1 MHRRQFLQ
9 TFSTIPAAALGATSR
24 TGRLAPFPPNGIGHL
39 PEGAPIV
46 KPRQLAAGDTVALV
60 SPASATWKDE
70 DLEIATESLQALGLK
85 VVHGAHMM
93 ERHGYLAGDDRARA
107 GDINQAFADRSIA
120 AVHAIRG
127 GWGSA
132 RVLPYLDFEIIRRNP
147 KILIGYSDITALLLS
162 VFAKTGLVTFHGPI
176 GMGRWDAFSLDYYK
190 RVVFGG
196 EQVTYQNKRD
206 LTPDENALVQTEFR
220 VETITPGKARGRLL
234 GGNLTVL
241 TTILGSPYLPD
252 WDGAIFFCE
261 DVHEDLY
268 RIDRMLTQLKLA
280 GVLGRIRGFVFG
292 ACDKCG
298 PGEGYGSLTLE
309 EIFDDHIK
317 PLGVPAWQ
325 GAMIGHEQPQWTLPE
340 GVEVEID
347 ASAGTI
353 ALLEP
358 PVA

>member
-1 MHRRQFLQ
+1 MHRRHFLQ
-9 TFSTIPAAALGATSR
+9 SFAALSATALAPSEKR
-24 TGRLAPFPPNGIGHL
+24 RLAPFSGRASHRL
-39 PEGAPIV
+39 GAAAAV
-46 KPRQLAAGDTVALV
+46 KPRRLAPGDTVALV
-60 SPASATWKDE
+60 SPASVTWENE
-70 DLEIATESLQALGLK
+70 DLQIATESLEALGLK

-93 ERHGYLAGDDRARA
+93 ERHGYLAGDDRDRA
-107 GDINQAFADRSIA
+107 DDINKAFADKSIA

-132 RVLPYLDFEIIRRNP
+132 RLLPYLDFDLIRRNP

-190 RVVFGG
+190 RVIFGG
-196 EQVTYQNKRD
+196 EQVTYQNKHD
-206 LTPDENALVQTEFR
+206 LTTDENVLVQTDFR
-220 VETITPGKARGRLL
+220 IETITPGKARGRLL

-252 WDGAIFFCE
+252 WEGAIFFCE

-280 GVLGRIRGFVFG
+280 GVLGKIKGFVFG
-292 ACDKCG
+292 ACARCG

-309 EIFDDHIK
+309 EIFNDHIK
-317 PLGVPAWQ
+317 PLGIPAWQ

-340 GVEVEID
+340 GIDAEID
-347 ASAGTI
+347 ATAGTI
-353 ALLEP
+353 TLLEAS
-358 PVA
+358 VAT